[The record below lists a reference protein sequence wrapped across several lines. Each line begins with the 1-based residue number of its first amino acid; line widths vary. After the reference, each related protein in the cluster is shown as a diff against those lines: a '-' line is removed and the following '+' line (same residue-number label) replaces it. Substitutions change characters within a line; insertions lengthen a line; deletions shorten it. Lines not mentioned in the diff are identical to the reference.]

1 MNFQFYL
8 EKLLNSKN
16 FEEFKKENP
25 DAYLCSGFF
34 SVDKKGNDNQQHL
47 DLYVPSAKKMF
58 SFQLEKEIEPVLLE
72 TYDQRVPEKLD
83 NNLNFDFNEVEEMIK
98 EKIQEEKINNQIQK
112 ILLSL
117 QSIKQKN
124 FFIGT
129 IFVSGMG
136 ILKVTINLD
145 ENKIID
151 FSKKSFFDIMKII
164 KKKKN

>member
-1 MNFQFYL
+1 
-8 EKLLNSKN
+8 
-16 FEEFKKENP
+16 
-25 DAYLCSGFF
+25 
-34 SVDKKGNDNQQHL
+34 
-47 DLYVPSAKKMF
+47 MF